1 MHHRCSYDKA
11 TRSAMIPIS
20 FPVLD
25 PVQKH
30 ATNDT
35 HHLNIF
41 RPDQFKEVTK
51 KNTLVP
57 DKILHARAHFTASKE
72 TACFMLL
79 HR

>member
-1 MHHRCSYDKA
+1 MHNYYSYDKA
-11 TRSAMIPIS
+11 TGPTMFPIALS
-20 FPVLD
+20 VLD
-25 PVQKH
+25 PVQEYT
-30 ATNDT
+30 TNYFY
-35 HHLNIF
+35 HLTDF
-41 RPDQFKEVTK
+41 WPDQFKEVTK